1 MAKKKTIS
9 IPKEVQAQFFSDDVL
24 VSKDKAKEILDIIYD
39 MGLDARDLSYVI
51 SRIREYIVH
60 NMLADIIQEMDQDK
74 IKDLIT
80 QISVEILNPEVAIN
94 DSCGDQEAYTANAD
108 VAWFFSAFQEHKTYG
123 AGDMVEVQIMR
134 IGKRNHPSYGEI
146 EVTADTLVD
155 VKKNFEEN
163 KRGIELAVDE
173 NHEDDH
179 KALAW
184 YKELFIIGDGLYAKL
199 ELTKAW
205 ADLLTQWA
213 YKYFSPEIIMKK
225 VDEESGEVI
234 TNLLIGGAFT
244 NRPFF
249 KMMDPIK
256 ANESSEA
263 SNQQQAKGNE
273 TTNHIYLYNANKHM
287 NKFLKLAKQFG
298 AKEVIT
304 KDELAEVQAVFA
316 ELSDDEKANIKT
328 KAVYESVCAKFN
340 EEETTEEAAAETV
353 EETKVDEST
362 EEAATTEETEEAKED
377 ETVAADGETVA
388 ATEAKDTVVVKA
400 NEYEALK
407 AMQTDHNR
415 LLHEAKVTATKQKVA
430 GFAFNETTKKGV
442 LLPKHTDAVVEFA
455 AGLSDAMQ
463 AKFFAILENVQTTKF
478 SVLAKGELGGGTTE
492 TADKNDLA
500 NKKIKELVADGMKYN
515 EAQRKVYKELNIS
528 SDDEDTDEVK

>member
-1 MAKKKTIS
+1 
-9 IPKEVQAQFFSDDVL
+9 
-24 VSKDKAKEILDIIYD
+24 
-39 MGLDARDLSYVI
+39 
-51 SRIREYIVH
+51 
-60 NMLADIIQEMDQDK
+60 
-74 IKDLIT
+74 
-80 QISVEILNPEVAIN
+80 
-94 DSCGDQEAYTANAD
+94 
-108 VAWFFSAFQEHKTYG
+108 
-123 AGDMVEVQIMR
+123 
-134 IGKRNHPSYGEI
+134 
-146 EVTADTLVD
+146 
-155 VKKNFEEN
+155 
-163 KRGIELAVDE
+163 
-173 NHEDDH
+173 
-179 KALAW
+179 
-184 YKELFIIGDGLYAKL
+184 
-199 ELTKAW
+199 
-205 ADLLTQWA
+205 
-213 YKYFSPEIIMKK
+213 MKK